1 MKNSVAFFDKVSRR
15 SKNPSKLG
23 EVARRTL
30 EHTREYL
37 APEQTVLDLGCGS
50 GALTNALAASVMHI
64 HAIDTSAGMLDVAK
78 AQAAERDIGN
88 VEYVQCDLFDDR
100 LAEGS
105 FDVVLAFNV
114 LHYIED
120 MPTLIAR
127 IHALCRP
134 GGLFLSSTACLGEK
148 WTLLGALVFTLART
162 GLVPK
167 MRNYRVTE
175 LEGLIADRGFDIVD
189 AQTLSK
195 LSERFIVAKKI

>member
-30 EHTREYL
+30 EHTKEYL
-37 APEQTVLDLGCGS
+37 APEQTVLDLGCGP
-50 GALTNALAASVMHI
+50 GALTNSLAASVTHI
-64 HAIDTSAGMLDVAK
+64 HAIDTSAGMIDVAK
-78 AQAAERDIGN
+78 AQAAERNIDN
-88 VEYVQCDLFDDR
+88 VEYVQCNLFDDR
-100 LAEGS
+100 LSEGS

-114 LHYIED
+114 LHYIGD
-120 MPTLIAR
+120 MPTLMAR
-127 IHALCRP
+127 IHALSKP

-148 WTLLGALVFTLART
+148 WTPLGALVSILGRS
-162 GLVPK
+162 GLIPK
-167 MRNYRVTE
+167 MRSYRVTE
-175 LEGLIADRGFDIVD
+175 LESLIADRGFDIVE